1 MSLAAEELNNLLKQH
16 NVAGISIA
24 VLRDFHLAYAQCEG
38 VISKESHEPLWTDTV
53 FQAASVSK
61 IISAV
66 LTMILVEK
74 GRLDLDRPVN
84 EYLKSWKLPENN
96 FTRKTPI
103 TIRRML
109 SHFSGINVPSYRGFL
124 KEGAIPSLQD
134 VLDGTSPCDAPAVIV
149 ENPVDGQ
156 FAYST
161 GSFAVLQT
169 ILQDVSGE
177 NFEALIQRKLLQP
190 LNMQRSFFA
199 QPLSDHLSRNAACG
213 HSSDGEPVNGNW
225 IVYPTQAGSGI
236 WTTPTD
242 LAKFALHLQKILQ
255 GSSSGL
261 LQPQSLKA
269 MLSPYREPFFGLGF
283 ALYNDKGPGLFF
295 GHTGN
300 TEGYRS
306 MFIAHE
312 SSGCGAFIL
321 ANSNNAD
328 PVIKEAV
335 NQIAIS
341 EGWPGFQW

>member
-1 MSLAAEELNNLLKQH
+1 MSLAAEELKSLLEQ
-16 NVAGISIA
+16 NDVAGISIA

-38 VISKESHEPLWTDTV
+38 VISKESGEPLWPDTF

-74 GRLDLDRPVN
+74 GKLNLDRPVN
-84 EYLKSWKLPENN
+84 EYLKSWKLPENE
-96 FTRKTPI
+96 FTSKAPVN
-103 TIRRML
+103 IRRIL

-124 KEGAIPSLQD
+124 KEGAIPSLLD
-134 VLDGTSPCDAPAVIV
+134 VLNGTGPSDAPAVIV
-149 ENPVDGQ
+149 ENPVDEQ

-177 NFEALIQRKLLQP
+177 NFEALIQRELLQP

-199 QPLSDHLSRNAACG
+199 QPLSDHLSKNAACG
-213 HSSDGEPVNGNW
+213 HSSDGEPVDGNW
-225 IVYPTQAGSGI
+225 FVYPTQAGSGI

-255 GSSSGL
+255 GNTSGL

-328 PVIKEAV
+328 PVIKETV
-335 NQIAIS
+335 NQIALS
-341 EGWPGFQW
+341 EGWPGFNW

>member
-1 MSLAAEELNNLLKQH
+1 MSLAAEELKSLLKQN

-38 VISKESHEPLWTDTV
+38 VISRESGEPLWPDTI

-74 GRLDLDRPVN
+74 GKLDLDRPVN
-84 EYLKSWKLPENN
+84 QYLKSWKLPEND
-96 FTRKTPI
+96 FTSKTPV
-103 TIRRML
+103 TIRRIL

-124 KEGAIPSLQD
+124 KESPIPTLQD
-134 VLDGTSPCDAPAVIV
+134 VLNGTGPSDAPAVIV

-177 NFEALIQRKLLQP
+177 NFEALIQRELLQP

-213 HSSDGEPVNGNW
+213 HSSNGEPVDGNW
-225 IVYPTQAGSGI
+225 FVYPTQAGSGI

-255 GSSSGL
+255 GKTSGL

-321 ANSNNAD
+321 ANGNNAD
-328 PVIKEAV
+328 PVIKETV
-335 NQIAIS
+335 NQIALS
-341 EGWPGFQW
+341 EGWPDFNW

>member
-1 MSLAAEELNNLLKQH
+1 MSLAAEELKSLLEQ
-16 NVAGISIA
+16 NDVAGISIA

-38 VISKESHEPLWTDTV
+38 VISKESGEPLWPDTF

-74 GRLDLDRPVN
+74 GKLNLDRPVN
-84 EYLKSWKLPENN
+84 EYMKSWKLPENE
-96 FTRKTPI
+96 FTSKAPVN
-103 TIRRML
+103 IRRIL

-134 VLDGTSPCDAPAVIV
+134 VLNGTGPSDAPAVIV
-149 ENPVDGQ
+149 ENPVDEQ

-177 NFEALIQRKLLQP
+177 NFEALIQRELLQP

-199 QPLSDHLSRNAACG
+199 QPLSDHLSKNAACG
-213 HSSDGEPVNGNW
+213 HSSDGEPVDGNW
-225 IVYPTQAGSGI
+225 FVYPTQAGSGI

-255 GSSSGL
+255 GNTSGL

-283 ALYNDKGPGLFF
+283 ALYKDKGPGLFF

-312 SSGCGAFIL
+312 SSGRGAFIL

-328 PVIKEAV
+328 PVIKETV
-335 NQIAIS
+335 NQIALS
-341 EGWPGFQW
+341 EGWPGFNW

>member
-1 MSLAAEELNNLLKQH
+1 MSLSAEELKNLLKQH
-16 NVAGISIA
+16 NTAGISIA
-24 VLRDFHLAYAQCEG
+24 VLRDFHLAYTQCEG
-38 VISKESHEPLWTDTV
+38 VISEESREPLWPGTV
-53 FQAASVSK
+53 FQAASISK
-61 IISAV
+61 VISAV

-74 GRLDLDRPVN
+74 GRLDLDKPVN
-84 EYLKSWKLPENN
+84 KYLKSWKLPEND
-96 FTRKTPI
+96 FTSKTPV

-109 SHFSGINVPSYRGFL
+109 SHFSGINVPSYRGFA
-124 KEGAIPSLQD
+124 KKGPIPSLSD
-134 VLDGTSPCDAPAVIV
+134 VLKGTNPSDAPAVLV

-169 ILQDVSGE
+169 ILQDVTGE
-177 NFEALIQRKLLQP
+177 NFEALVQRELLQP
-190 LNMQRSFFA
+190 LNMYRSFFA
-199 QPLSDHLSRNAACG
+199 QPLSGHLSKNAACG
-213 HSSDGEPVNGNW
+213 HSTDGEPVEGNW
-225 IVYPTQAGSGI
+225 FVYPTQAGSGI

-242 LAKFALHLQKILQ
+242 LARLALHLQKILQ
-255 GSSSGL
+255 GNTSGL
-261 LQPQSLKA
+261 LQPQSLKT

-283 ALYNDKGPGLFF
+283 ALYSDKGPGLFF

-328 PVIKEAV
+328 PVIKETV

-341 EGWPGFQW
+341 EGWPGFNW

>member
-1 MSLAAEELNNLLKQH
+1 MSLSAEELKNLLKQH
-16 NVAGISIA
+16 NTAGISIA
-24 VLRDFHLAYAQCEG
+24 VLRDFHLAYTQCEG
-38 VISKESHEPLWTDTV
+38 VISEKSREPLWPDTV
-53 FQAASVSK
+53 FQAASISK
-61 IISAV
+61 VISAV

-74 GRLDLDRPVN
+74 GRLDLDKPVN
-84 EYLKSWKLPENN
+84 EYLKSWKLPEND
-96 FTRKTPI
+96 FTSKAPV

-109 SHFSGINVPSYRGFL
+109 SHFSGINVPSYRGFA
-124 KEGAIPSLQD
+124 KKGPIPSLSD
-134 VLDGTSPCDAPAVIV
+134 VLNGTNPSDAPAVLV
-149 ENPVDGQ
+149 EKPVDGQ

-169 ILQDVSGE
+169 ILQDVTGE
-177 NFEALIQRKLLQP
+177 NFEALGQRELLEP
-190 LNMQRSFFA
+190 LNMCRSFFA
-199 QPLSDHLSRNAACG
+199 QPLSGHLSKNAACG
-213 HSSDGEPVNGNW
+213 HSADGEPVEGSW
-225 IVYPTQAGSGI
+225 FVYPTQAGSGI

-242 LAKFALHLQKILQ
+242 LARFALHLQKILQ
-255 GSSSGL
+255 GNTSGL
-261 LQPQSLKA
+261 LQPQSLKT

-328 PVIKEAV
+328 PVIKETV

-341 EGWPGFQW
+341 EGWPGFNW

>member
-1 MSLAAEELNNLLKQH
+1 MSLSAEELKNILKKH
-16 NVAGISIA
+16 NVAGISFA
-24 VLRDFHLAYAQCEG
+24 VLRDFHLAYARCEG
-38 VISKESHEPLWTDTV
+38 FISKESHEPLWPDTV

-61 IISAV
+61 TISAV

-84 EYLKSWKLPENN
+84 EYLKSWKLPEND
-96 FTRKTPI
+96 FTSRVPV
-103 TIRRML
+103 TIRHIL

-124 KEGAIPSLQD
+124 KEGPIPTLQD
-134 VLDGTSPCDAPAVIV
+134 VLNGTGSCDAPAVIV

-169 ILQDVSGE
+169 VLQDVTGE
-177 NFEALIQRKLLQP
+177 SFEALVQRELLQP
-190 LNMQRSFFA
+190 LNMHRSFFE
-199 QPLSDHLSRNAACG
+199 QPLSEHSGRNAACG
-213 HSSDGEPVNGNW
+213 HSADGEPVDGNW
-225 IVYPTQAGSGI
+225 FVYPTQAGSGI

-261 LQPQSLKA
+261 LQPQSLKE

-283 ALYNDKGPGLFF
+283 ALYSDKGPGLYF

-306 MFIAHE
+306 MFIAHA
-312 SSGCGAFIL
+312 SLGCGAFIL

-328 PVIKEAV
+328 PVIKETV

-341 EGWPGFQW
+341 EGWQGFQW

>member
-1 MSLAAEELNNLLKQH
+1 MSLSAEELKNKLRQH

-24 VLRDFHLAYAQCEG
+24 VLRDFHLAYTQCEG
-38 VISKESHEPLWTDTV
+38 VISKESHEPLWPDTI

-61 IISAV
+61 VISAV
-66 LTMILVEK
+66 LAMILVEK

-96 FTRKTPI
+96 FTSRTPV
-103 TIRRML
+103 TIRRIL
-109 SHFSGINVPSYRGFL
+109 SHFSGINVPTYRGFL
-124 KEGAIPSLQD
+124 KKGPIPTLQD
-134 VLDGTSPCDAPAVIV
+134 VLRGTGPCDAPAIIV
-149 ENPVDGQ
+149 EKPVDGQ

-177 NFEALIQRKLLQP
+177 SFETLVQRELLQP
-190 LNMQRSFFA
+190 LNMHRSLFA
-199 QPLSDHLSRNAACG
+199 QPLTGHSGRNAACG
-213 HSSDGEPVNGNW
+213 HRADGGPVDGNW
-225 IVYPTQAGSGI
+225 SVYPTQAGSGI

-242 LAKFALHLQKILQ
+242 LARFALHLQEILR
-255 GSSSGL
+255 GNTSGL
-261 LQPQSLKA
+261 LQLQSLKA

-283 ALYNDKGPGLFF
+283 ALYNDKGPGLYF

-312 SSGCGAFIL
+312 SHGCGAFIL

-328 PVIKEAV
+328 PVIKETV

-341 EGWPGFQW
+341 EGWQDFHW

>member
-1 MSLAAEELNNLLKQH
+1 MSLAAEELKAILRRH
-16 NVAGISIA
+16 NAAGVSIA

-38 VISKESHEPLWTDTV
+38 VISKESGELLWPDTI

-61 IISAV
+61 IITAV

-84 EYLKSWKLPENN
+84 EYLKSWKLPDND
-96 FTRKTPI
+96 FTRKTPV

-109 SHFSGINVPSYRGFL
+109 GHFSGINVPSYRGFL
-124 KEGAIPSLQD
+124 KESRLPSLLD
-134 VLDGTSPCDAPAVIV
+134 VLNGTGSCDAPAVMV
-149 ENPVDGQ
+149 EEPVDGK
-156 FAYST
+156 FVYST

-169 ILQDVSGE
+169 ILQDVACE
-177 NFEALIQRKLLQP
+177 DFETLIQRELLQP
-190 LNMQRSFFA
+190 LNMHRSFFA
-199 QPLSDHLSRNAACG
+199 QPLSGYLSKNAACG
-213 HSSDGEPVNGNW
+213 HDYDGKPVDGDW
-225 IVYPTQAGSGI
+225 FVYPTQAGSGI

-242 LAKFALHLQKILQ
+242 LSRFALHLQRILK

-261 LQPQSLKA
+261 LQQQSLKM
-269 MLSPYREPFFGLGF
+269 MLTPYRESFFGLGF
-283 ALYNDKGPGLFF
+283 ALYSDKGAGLFF

-328 PVIKEAV
+328 PVIKETV
-335 NQIAIS
+335 NQIAFS
-341 EGWPGFQW
+341 EGWHGFNW

>member
-1 MSLAAEELNNLLKQH
+1 MSLAAEELKNLLKRH

-38 VISKESHEPLWTDTV
+38 VISKESREPLWPDTL

-74 GRLDLDRPVN
+74 GRLDLDRPVD
-84 EYLKSWKLPENN
+84 EYLKSWKLPKND
-96 FTRKTPI
+96 FTRKAPV

-109 SHFSGINVPSYRGFL
+109 SHFSGINVPTYRGFL
-124 KEGAIPSLQD
+124 KEGPLPSLLD
-134 VLDGTSPCDAPAVIV
+134 VLNGTGACDAPAVVV
-149 ENPVDGQ
+149 EKPVDGQ

-169 ILQDVSGE
+169 ILQDVTGE
-177 NFEALIQRKLLQP
+177 NFETLIQRELLQP
-190 LNMQRSFFA
+190 LNMHRSCFA
-199 QPLSDHLSRNAACG
+199 QPLNGPLSRNAACG
-213 HSSDGEPVNGNW
+213 HRSDGEPVDGNW
-225 IVYPTQAGSGI
+225 FVYPTQAGSGI

-242 LAKFALHLQKILQ
+242 LAKFALHLQKILH
-255 GSSSGL
+255 GNTSGL
-261 LQPQSLKA
+261 LQPQSLKM

-295 GHTGN
+295 GHNGN

-312 SSGCGAFIL
+312 SRGCGAFIL

-335 NQIAIS
+335 NQIALS
-341 EGWPGFQW
+341 EGWQGFNW